1 MDLLGW
7 SIVVYLAHLEG
18 LTMNVLSKW
27 AGLLA
32 AILFAAAAG
41 SYAIRAQGLANPPQ
55 NSSAEQSRVTL
66 SQTLPQLDGR
76 KLKATVVE
84 VTYAPGGS
92 STPHSHPCPVIVY
105 VVEGALRE
113 QVKGE
118 PEAVYQ
124 AGDSFYEPPNGV
136 HQVSAN
142 ASQTE
147 PVRFLA
153 YFVCDHETPLS
164 VPPPDSKLAGGKQ
177 Q

>member
-1 MDLLGW
+1 
-7 SIVVYLAHLEG
+7 
-18 LTMNVLSKW
+18 MNVPTRW

-32 AILFAAAAG
+32 ATLFFTAAAG
-41 SYAIRAQGLANPPQ
+41 SYALCGQAPSNASPAK
-55 NSSAEQSRVTL
+55 SAEQSRVIL
-66 SQTLPQLDGR
+66 AQTLPQLDGR
-76 KLKATVVE
+76 DLKATVVE

-105 VVEGALRE
+105 VVEGALRA
-113 QVKGE
+113 QVRGE
-118 PEAVYQ
+118 PESTYQ
-124 AGDSFYEPPNGV
+124 AGESFYELPNGV

-147 PVRFLA
+147 PVKFLA

-164 VPPPDSKLAGGKQ
+164 VPPPYSKPAGGKQ

>member
-1 MDLLGW
+1 M
-7 SIVVYLAHLEG
+7 EG
-18 LTMNVLSKW
+18 LTMNALSKW
-27 AGLLA
+27 AGLLTA
-32 AILFAAAAG
+32 LLFTAAAG
-41 SYAIRAQGLANPPQ
+41 SYAIRAQVMANPPQ

-66 SQTLPQLDGR
+66 AQTLPQLDGR
-76 KLKATVVE
+76 DLKATVVE

-92 STPHSHPCPVIVY
+92 STPHSHPCPVMVY
-105 VVEGALRE
+105 VIEGALRA

-118 PEAVYQ
+118 PEVVYH
-124 AGDSFYEPPNGV
+124 AGDSFYEPPNGI

-147 PVRFLA
+147 PVKFLA

-164 VPPPDSKLAGGKQ
+164 VPPPDSKPAGGKQ